1 MTWHP
6 VLPPLLLVAVA
17 ILLVTAQSVA
27 LRRWYT
33 SGRDR
38 NELWRWLGV
47 TATAALL
54 LTAGARPVIV
64 PDEQA
69 AIRSAG
75 GDQPNVFVLLDR
87 SPNMAVRDSGGRA
100 RIELARDDV
109 KALIDRYP
117 LARFSIISFASD
129 PALDWPLS
137 ADTWSLRPVL
147 DGADPYVYGRDAVT
161 QANAGAAN
169 TVLRYQLISA
179 GAQFPRAENLVFY
192 LGAGAPES
200 RLPAR
205 EFDLPPDSV
214 DGGAV
219 LGYGTQAGGPVPGTD
234 IARSPID
241 DVALRAVADQI
252 GVPYVARSDAAPL
265 ATVLPDDSTPT
276 PVGAP
281 VAAASGQ
288 TETYWL
294 PASLAAGFMLVE
306 LYLVL
311 KAFRRNRIAHVGG
324 LP

>member
-6 VLPPLLLVAVA
+6 VLPPVLLVAVA
-17 ILLVTAQSVA
+17 ILLVTAQAIA
-27 LRRWYT
+27 LRRWYM
-33 SGRDR
+33 SSRDR
-38 NELWRWLGV
+38 NGLWRWLGV
-47 TATAALL
+47 TAAAVLL
-54 LTAGARPVIV
+54 LIAGARPVIA

-87 SPNMAVRDSGGRA
+87 SPNMAVQDIDGRA
-100 RIELARDDV
+100 RMELARDDV

-117 LARFSIISFASD
+117 LARFTIISFAAD

-147 DGADPYVYGRDAVT
+147 DGADPYAYGRDAVT

-241 DVALRAVADQI
+241 DVALRAVADQV
-252 GVPYVARSDAAPL
+252 GVAFIARADAAPL
-265 ATVLPDDSTPT
+265 AAVLPEASEPSPEQT
-276 PVGAP
+276 P
-281 VAAASGQ
+281 VAAARRQ

-294 PASLAAGFMLVE
+294 PLSAAAALILIEM
-306 LYLVL
+306 YLVL
-311 KAFRRNRIAHVGG
+311 KTFRRSKIADSGG